1 MTSPPFKMITETP
14 MEHYRKNTFWT
25 KEPETIEWIKSF
37 DDGDVFFDIGANIG
51 IYSLYCAAI
60 HPNCDI
66 LAFEPHQKNFFR
78 LLDNIK
84 LNGFTNITP
93 FMYCIG
99 DKTGHV
105 DFVDQLDEIGSTGGQ
120 MHESWEIGGHA
131 CFSLDDFIIHGFYSP
146 NPDHIKIDIDGQELK
161 VIRGMIQTLESLKLK
176 SILIEIDNY
185 RGEILSAFDK
195 NGFTMNNKF
204 NKMNNHSRIRRKKER
219 INVENIVFTRGWN
232 V

>member
-1 MTSPPFKMITETP
+1 MITETP
-14 MEHYRKNTFWT
+14 TEKWRHDTFWR
-25 KEPETIEWIKSF
+25 KEPETIAWLRSF
-37 DDGDVFFDIGANIG
+37 DDGDVFFDVGANIG

-60 HPNCDI
+60 RPNCTI

-99 DKTGHV
+99 DKSGHV
-105 DFVDQLDEIGSTGGQ
+105 DFVHESEEVGSTGGQ

-146 NPDHIKIDIDGQELK
+146 NPNHIKIDIDGQELK
-161 VIRGMIQTLESLKLK
+161 VIRGMRETLKTDRLK
-176 SILIEIDNY
+176 SVLIEIGND
-185 RGEILSAFDK
+185 RDEITSIFIN
-195 NGFTMNNKF
+195 NGFTMENKV
-204 NKMNNHSRIRRKKER
+204 NKMKNHSRVRRAKEN
-219 INVENIVFTRGWN
+219 INVENIIFTRS
-232 V
+232 